1 MGVSRLTYIFV
12 PMFFL
17 TGMAI
22 SWAEE
27 KIPMLSPLEVLQLIE
42 ANGAHAFAVAGADIS
57 IAQARLEQAKS
68 ALHPSLTLN
77 STGQI
82 YQSTQKNNDNAEI
95 YGDLEVVKSIYDFGK
110 KSIEI
115 DAAGY
120 DMEAAQQALTT
131 TKNVVLL
138 EGLALFY
145 NLHASELQLRAY
157 NEIHAS
163 AYVRWDRAKE
173 KHGLGRTGPIEVS
186 KALMAVEKT
195 RLDYY
200 RERTLNISY
209 RIRLE
214 ELINQSLP
222 DELILPPPPPKRPPY
237 KADREEFIKLV
248 MLRNPEIVALLKQAK
263 AKGLRR
269 SAITSMPSVE
279 AFGNVGH
286 SSREVS
292 GRNEYSVGARMSW
305 KVFDGGL
312 KWAQRNRLAAEESR
326 INAHMEIKRR
336 QLRQKAHFIFM
347 NRADVFQSVISARAE
362 LDYTQKKMLRRQ
374 QLYSLERVT
383 DLARAMVEN
392 TQAEAALIRATGAYQ
407 LESANIAILLGD
419 HPSKGLE
426 DDYLISVM
434 GPKKVPTEGYVPKSG
449 SGFGQ
454 DDQNK
459 INKNTE

>member
-1 MGVSRLTYIFV
+1 MGVSQLAYIFV
-12 PMFFL
+12 PMFFM

-27 KIPMLSPLEVLQLIE
+27 PPPMLSPLEILELIE
-42 ANGAHAFAVAGADIS
+42 ANGDHAFAVAGADIS

-68 ALHPSLTLN
+68 ALYPSLTLN

-82 YQSTQKNNDNAEI
+82 YRSTQKSNDNAEI
-95 YGDLEVVKSIYDFGK
+95 YSALEVAKSIYDFGK
-110 KSIEI
+110 KGVGI

-120 DMEAAQQALTT
+120 DMEAAQQALIT
-131 TKNVVLL
+131 TKNAVLL

-173 KHGLGRTGPIEVS
+173 KYGQGRTGPIEVS
-186 KALMAVEKT
+186 EALMAVEKT

-200 RERTLNISY
+200 SERTLNVRY
-209 RIRLE
+209 RMRLE

-222 DELILPPPPPKRPPY
+222 EELISPPLPPEKPPHE
-237 KADREEFIKLV
+237 ADREEFIKLV
-248 MLRNPEIVALLKQAK
+248 MQRNPEIIALLKQAK

-269 SAITSMPSVE
+269 SAITSTPSVE

-286 SSREVS
+286 SSREIS

-312 KWAQRNRLAAEESR
+312 KWAQRNQLAAEESR
-326 INAHMEIKRR
+326 INAHMELKRR
-336 QLRQKAHFIFM
+336 QLRRKAHFALM

-383 DLARAMVEN
+383 DLGRAMVEN

-407 LESANIAILLGD
+407 LESASIAMLLGD

-426 DDYLISVM
+426 DNYLISVM
-434 GPKKVPTEGYVPKSG
+434 GPEKVPNEGYVPKSG

-454 DDQNK
+454 DDQNM
-459 INKNTE
+459 INKNTK